1 MIDTLLRMAR
11 RRNESA
17 VSAEPAGATT
27 SETGKSPVRR
37 REAQF
42 SDFNAILALRERWGL
57 SKDSPENWRR
67 LWRDNPALSLGAAN
81 FPIGWVQEA
90 NETIVGYL
98 GSIPLLYQYGDQVVL
113 AAATTS
119 YAVDPAY
126 RSRSLGMVG
135 AFFRQPGCD
144 LYLDTTATPAAGKI
158 MQAFRA
164 ERLPQLDYGT
174 VLFWVLDPHDFLH
187 SVTKKLQLSPKLG
200 GILATLGSPALH
212 GDIFIRKRRPASGPL
227 RLSCRELRIEEIGDD
242 FQSLWLRKVH
252 ERPRLMAWRTPEIL
266 RWHFLVPHSSGR
278 PQVLA
283 CYNGKTLAGYAIVST
298 TTVRELGLQ
307 KSSVADLFAA
317 DDNPETISELL
328 AVAYELAKKNLSDVL
343 EIMGF
348 PESVRNIFRVSKPYS
363 RRYPACPY
371 FYKTD
376 NPALRNVLVNEDSWY
391 ACPYDGD
398 ATLHA

>member
-17 VSAEPAGATT
+17 VSAESARAAT
-27 SETGKSPVRR
+27 SETGKIPVRR
-37 REAQF
+37 REALF

-57 SKDSPENWRR
+57 SQDSPENWRR

-90 NETIVGYL
+90 NDTIVGYL
-98 GSIPLLYQYGDQVVL
+98 GSIPLLYQYGDQKVL

-158 MQAFRA
+158 MQAFKA
-164 ERLPQLDYGT
+164 ERLPQQDYET
-174 VLFWVLDPHDFLH
+174 VLFWVLDPQDFLH
-187 SVTKKLQLSPKLG
+187 SVAKKLQLSPRLA
-200 GILATLGSPALH
+200 GILATLGSAALH
-212 GDIFIRKRRPASGPL
+212 GDILLRKRRPASRPG
-227 RLSCRELRIEEIGDD
+227 RLSCRELRVEEIGDD
-242 FQSLWLRKVH
+242 FQSLWFRKVH

-266 RWHFLVPHSSGR
+266 HWHFLIPHSKSS

-283 CYNGKTLAGYAIVST
+283 CYDGKTLAGYAIVLT
-298 TTVRELGLQ
+298 TSVRELGLK
-307 KSSVADLFAA
+307 KSSVADVFVA
-317 DDNPETISELL
+317 DDKPEVVSELL
-328 AVAYELAKKNLSDVL
+328 AGAYELAKKSLSDVL

-348 PESVRNIFRVSKPYS
+348 PESVRSICRVWNPYS

-376 NPALRNVLVNEDSWY
+376 NIALRNVLVNQDCWY